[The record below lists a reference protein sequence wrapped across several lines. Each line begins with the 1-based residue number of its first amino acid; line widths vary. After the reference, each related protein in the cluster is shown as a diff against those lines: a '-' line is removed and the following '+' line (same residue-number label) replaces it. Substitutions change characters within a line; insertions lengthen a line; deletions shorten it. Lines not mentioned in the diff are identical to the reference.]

1 MEDDGV
7 GITEEILANI
17 KEKLKMK
24 ERETVVEH
32 IGIYN
37 CYHRLQ
43 LFFKEKMQFHIH
55 SAVGKG
61 TSVEIVIR

>member
-1 MEDDGV
+1 
-7 GITEEILANI
+7 
-17 KEKLKMK
+17 MK

-43 LFFKEKMQFHIH
+43 LFFEEKMQFHIH

>member
-17 KEKLKMK
+17 KEELKMK

-43 LFFKEKMQFHIH
+43 LFFEEKMQFHIH

-61 TSVEIVIR
+61 TSAEIVIR